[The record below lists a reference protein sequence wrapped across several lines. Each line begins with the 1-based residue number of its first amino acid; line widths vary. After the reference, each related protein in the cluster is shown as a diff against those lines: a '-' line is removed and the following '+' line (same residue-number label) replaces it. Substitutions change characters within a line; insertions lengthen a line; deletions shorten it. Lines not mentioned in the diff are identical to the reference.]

1 MRAEDVRE
9 TQHIKAFPHRKTP
22 SCTAD
27 TDCLTT
33 WCLFGVSTFKTVD
46 YERARYTFPS
56 ATKTC
61 STALSATLDY
71 LMVVINY
78 CSKMRRSILLYLV
91 PDLKRIQ
98 KKNINYPGDPHPV
111 KIYLST

>member
-33 WCLFGVSTFKTVD
+33 WCLFGVSTFKTVN
-46 YERARYTFPS
+46 YGRSRYTFLR
-56 ATKTC
+56 ATKAR

-78 CSKMRRSILLYLV
+78 CFGR
-91 PDLKRIQ
+91 
-98 KKNINYPGDPHPV
+98 
-111 KIYLST
+111 

>member
-1 MRAEDVRE
+1 MRAEDVRK

-46 YERARYTFPS
+46 NERSRYTFLN
-56 ATKTC
+56 ATKAR
-61 STALSATLDY
+61 STALSATLGY
-71 LMVVINY
+71 GMVAINY
-78 CSKMRRSILLYLV
+78 C
-91 PDLKRIQ
+91 LK
-98 KKNINYPGDPHPV
+98 KKTSGP
-111 KIYLST
+111 LMARASCS

>member
-1 MRAEDVRE
+1 MREANRAKDVRE

-33 WCLFGVSTFKTVD
+33 WCLFGVSTFKTVN
-46 YERARYTFPS
+46 YERSRYTFLR
-56 ATKTC
+56 ATKAR
-61 STALSATLDY
+61 SAALSSTLDY

-78 CSKMRRSILLYLV
+78 CLM
-91 PDLKRIQ
+91 KRI
-98 KKNINYPGDPHPV
+98 
-111 KIYLST
+111 